1 MREQWFHQIA
11 QQPCDG
17 ILIGGDI
24 AESGDVV
31 CYLQQLAKRI
41 SVPIYFVLGNHDFYG
56 SSIGVT
62 GQHVVRACR
71 ETPQLHYL
79 TDLSAISLSR
89 SSELGRVY
97 LVGEDGWGDA
107 SEGDYHGSYVRL
119 NDFQRILDFSQ
130 HDQSQWRSKLQQL
143 GRSCADRLWAK
154 LCEIPADAT
163 HVLVLTHVPPFREA
177 CWYEG
182 RTTDDH
188 WAPFFVCGQVGQAI
202 RQISQS
208 RPDCQFTVL
217 CGHTHH
223 AGMARLEPNLTIH
236 TGSATYGEPDVT
248 GIILMTSRGV
258 SVQR

>member
-1 MREQWFHQIA
+1 
-11 QQPCDG
+11 
-17 ILIGGDI
+17 
-24 AESGDVV
+24 
-31 CYLQQLAKRI
+31 
-41 SVPIYFVLGNHDFYG
+41 
-56 SSIGVT
+56 
-62 GQHVVRACR
+62 
-71 ETPQLHYL
+71 
-79 TDLSAISLSR
+79 
-89 SSELGRVY
+89 
-97 LVGEDGWGDA
+97 VGEDGWGDA